1 MRQFY
6 DENTDSIIDMEEAK
20 SLYAEYHE
28 DGETFPE
35 WLNAVTDKNGS
46 LTEVFQFVVDILEN
60 GEVKTIA
67 GYGANAEDVVEK
79 YAIDRDMWLYPAI
92 IASRRI

>member
-6 DENTDSIIDMEEAK
+6 DENTDRIIDMEEVK
-20 SLYAEYHE
+20 SLYEEFHE
-28 DGETFPE
+28 IGETFPE
-35 WLNAVTDKNGS
+35 WFNAVTDKNGC

-60 GEVKTIA
+60 GEVKTVA